1 VPHPYE
7 IAEFAA
13 IPVENRGRTRLIPV
27 FLTPMTEPR
36 LILASSSVFRREL
49 LARLMIPFEV
59 VIPDVDETPR
69 PGEAPAQLVER
80 LAIAKAQIVAGQQSD
95 ALVIGSDQVAVHG
108 NEIVGK
114 PLTHERAV
122 AQLQAASGRVVT
134 LYTGLALV
142 NSRSGR
148 VQSEVVP
155 FRVLFRRLTA
165 AQIENYLRK
174 EQPYHCAGSV
184 KSEGLGVALLE
195 RFEGEDPA
203 TLIGLP
209 LIRLI
214 RMLENEGRA
223 VI

>member
-1 VPHPYE
+1 
-7 IAEFAA
+7 
-13 IPVENRGRTRLIPV
+13 
-27 FLTPMTEPR
+27 MK
-36 LILASSSVFRREL
+36 LILASSSPFRHEL
-49 LARLMIPFEV
+49 LSRLMIPFEV
-59 VIPDVDETPR
+59 VVPDVDETPHQHES
-69 PGEAPAQLVER
+69 PQALVER
-80 LAIAKAQIVAGQQSD
+80 LAILKAQTVASKHRN
-95 ALVIGSDQVAVHG
+95 ALVIGSDQVAVHNG
-108 NEIVGK
+108 EIVGK

-122 AQLQAASGRVVT
+122 DQLKSASGKTVM

-142 NSRSGR
+142 NSSSGQ

-155 FRVLFRRLTA
+155 YGVTFRALTDI
-165 AQIENYLRK
+165 QIETYLRK

-195 RFEGEDPA
+195 RFDGEDPA

-214 RMLENEGRA
+214 RMLENEGLV

>member
-1 VPHPYE
+1 M
-7 IAEFAA
+7 I
-13 IPVENRGRTRLIPV
+13 
-27 FLTPMTEPR
+27 
-36 LILASSSVFRREL
+36 LILASSSPFRREL
-49 LARLMIPFEV
+49 LTRLMIPFEIV
-59 VIPDVDETPR
+59 VPDVDETPHQ
-69 PGEAPAQLVER
+69 GESPQELVER
-80 LAIAKAQIVAGQQSD
+80 LAILKAQTVASKHTD
-95 ALVIGSDQVAVHG
+95 ALVIGSDQVALHNG
-108 NEIVGK
+108 EIVGK

-122 AQLQAASGRVVT
+122 DQLKSASGKTVM

-155 FRVLFRRLTA
+155 YGVMFRALTEM
-165 AQIENYLRK
+165 QIENYLRK

-195 RFEGEDPA
+195 RFDGEDPA

-214 RMLENEGRA
+214 RMLENEGVA

>member
-1 VPHPYE
+1 
-7 IAEFAA
+7 
-13 IPVENRGRTRLIPV
+13 
-27 FLTPMTEPR
+27 MR
-36 LILASSSVFRREL
+36 LILASSSPFRREL

-59 VIPDVDETPR
+59 VAPDIDETPH
-69 PGEAPAQLVER
+69 PAESPQLLVER
-80 LAIAKAQIVAGQQSD
+80 LAIAKAQAVAAKHHQ
-95 ALVIGSDQVAVHG
+95 ALVIGSDQVAVHDG
-108 NEIVGK
+108 EIVGK
-114 PLTHERAV
+114 PHTHERAV
-122 AQLQAASGRVVT
+122 AQLQAASGKTVM

-142 NSRSGR
+142 NSVTGR

-155 FRVLFRRLTA
+155 FRVVFRSLTLD
-165 AQIENYLRK
+165 QIENYLHK

-214 RMLENEGRA
+214 RMLEHEGLH

>member
-1 VPHPYE
+1 
-7 IAEFAA
+7 
-13 IPVENRGRTRLIPV
+13 
-27 FLTPMTEPR
+27 MK
-36 LILASSSVFRREL
+36 LILASSSPFRREL

-59 VIPDVDETPR
+59 VVPDVDETSR
-69 PGEAPAQLVER
+69 PAEAPQVLVER
-80 LAIAKAQIVAGQQSD
+80 LAIAKAQAVAAKHPQ
-95 ALVIGSDQVAVHG
+95 ALIIGSDQVAVHDG
-108 NEIVGK
+108 EIVGK
-114 PLTHERAV
+114 PHTHERAV
-122 AQLQAASGRVVT
+122 AQLQAASGKTVM

-142 NSRSGR
+142 NGMTGR

-155 FRVLFRRLTA
+155 FRVLFRSLTLD
-165 AQIENYLRK
+165 QIENYLRK

-214 RMLENEGRA
+214 RMLEHEGLQ

>member
-1 VPHPYE
+1 
-7 IAEFAA
+7 
-13 IPVENRGRTRLIPV
+13 
-27 FLTPMTEPR
+27 MQ
-36 LILASSSVFRREL
+36 LILASSSPFRREL

-59 VIPDVDETPR
+59 VVPDADETPR
-69 PGEAPAQLVER
+69 PGESPMQLVER
-80 LAIAKAQIVAGQQSD
+80 LAIAKAQDVAARHRD

-114 PLTHERAV
+114 PITHDRAV
-122 AQLQAASGRVVT
+122 EQLRAASGKAVS

-142 NSRSGR
+142 NASNGR

-155 FRVLFRRLTA
+155 FRVVFRRLSDG
-165 AQIENYLRK
+165 QIESYLRK

-195 RFEGEDPA
+195 RFEGDDPA

-214 RMLENEGRA
+214 RMLENEG
-223 VI
+223 VNVL